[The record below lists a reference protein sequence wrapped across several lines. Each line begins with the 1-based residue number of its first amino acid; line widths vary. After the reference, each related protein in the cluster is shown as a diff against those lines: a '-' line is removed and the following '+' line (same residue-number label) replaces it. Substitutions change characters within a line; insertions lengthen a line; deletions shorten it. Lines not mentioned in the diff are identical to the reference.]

1 MKINFLYGMTW
12 ESWMTLLKDNHFA
25 VNPRYWHRTSLITF
39 TSILNSVY
47 RKRESY
53 IYDDRIAATEIKKSP
68 IFILGHWRSGTTY
81 LQRLLLVNQ
90 RYASPNLYQ
99 VTNPETF
106 LYSERVVSKFL
117 AFSLSKKRLHDNMEQ
132 KFDSS
137 GEDEIAL
144 GILTGLSPYTVLS
157 FPQQV
162 NHYNKYLTFQGVS
175 TEEIEIW
182 KTKFL
187 FFLKKLTL
195 NYSRRLILKSP
206 PHTCRIR
213 LLLEMFPN
221 SKFVHIHR
229 NPYEVFQSTR
239 HLMDFWREHYC
250 LLQQFKFDD
259 IEDDIIRRYNE
270 MYNAYFE
277 ELGLIPKGRFCEIRF
292 EDLEQDPI
300 DQIQYIYKNLNLNG
314 YKDIESKL
322 HAYIHS
328 LSDYKKNKHKSIDN
342 TLRSKITKAWERN
355 FTIWNYEV

>member
-1 MKINFLYGMTW
+1 MRLVKN
-12 ESWMTLLKDNHFA
+12 NHFA
-25 VNPRYWHRTSLITF
+25 VNPRYWHRALFISFI
-39 TSILNSVY
+39 SILNSIS

-53 IYDDRIAATEIKKSP
+53 IYDDRIAATKIKKSP

-106 LYSERVVSKFL
+106 LYSERVVSKIF
-117 AFSLSKKRLHDNMEQ
+117 AFSLGKKRLHDNMEQ

-157 FPQQV
+157 FPQEV
-162 NHYNKYLTFQGVS
+162 NHYNKYLTFQRVS

-221 SKFVHIHR
+221 SKFIHIHR

-239 HLMDFWREHYC
+239 HLMDIWRKHYC
-250 LLQQFKFDD
+250 LLQRFKFDD
-259 IEDDIIRRYNE
+259 MEDDIIRRYNE
-270 MYNAYFE
+270 MYDAYFE
-277 ELGLIPKGRFCEIRF
+277 EVVLIPKGQFCELRF
-292 EDLEQDPI
+292 EDLESDPI
-300 DQIQYIYKNLNLNG
+300 EKIQNIYEKLNLNG
-314 YKDIESKL
+314 YKAIESKL
-322 HAYIHS
+322 HDYIHS
-328 LSDYKKNKHKSIDN
+328 LSDYEKNKHNSNDN
-342 TLRSKITKAWERN
+342 ALRSKIAKAWERN
-355 FTIWNYEV
+355 FTAWNYEV